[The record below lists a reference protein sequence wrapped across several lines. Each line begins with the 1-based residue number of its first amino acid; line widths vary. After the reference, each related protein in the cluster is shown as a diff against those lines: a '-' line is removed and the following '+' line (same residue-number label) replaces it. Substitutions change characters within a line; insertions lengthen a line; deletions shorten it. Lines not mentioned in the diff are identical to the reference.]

1 MSLACAGLRCTGH
14 FLAVSTEQRMIPRVS
29 ALARPRGRSHERVF
43 ASATTVAWIWILG
56 ALVASVVAAWK
67 LDAAPPLFT
76 VVWLVVPLIALVRH
90 GDPGRIGIRA
100 VALAQVARASAVAGL
115 AVACLTLA
123 VEPWSRAYS
132 ALVAE
137 ALAADPA
144 DITFGWLAHFDGIG
158 AWAGF
163 IVFSGLVT
171 IFAEELFF
179 RGWLLQLLCRHMN
192 SALAIVVQAA
202 LFTLPQALVA
212 LFLAPTQAA
221 VYITVYSFAA
231 IGLAGGYAAW
241 RTASIWPSLVL
252 ATAFNAIL
260 TLLATTV

>member
-1 MSLACAGLRCTGH
+1 MSHKHLA
-14 FLAVSTEQRMIPRVS
+14 
-29 ALARPRGRSHERVF
+29 F
-43 ASATTVAWIWILG
+43 ASAATVAWIWMLG
-56 ALVASVVAAWK
+56 AIVASVVVAWR
-67 LDAAPPLFT
+67 LGAAPPLFT
-76 VVWLVVPLIALVRH
+76 VIWLVVPLVALVRH
-90 GDPGRIGIRA
+90 GDPLRIGIRA
-100 VALAQVARASAVAGL
+100 VAAAQVARASATAAL

-137 ALAADPA
+137 ARAADPA
-144 DITFGWLAHFDGIG
+144 DITFGWLAQFDGIG

-163 IVFSGLVT
+163 FAVSGLVT

-179 RGWLLQLLCRHMN
+179 RGWLLQLLCRHMKPT
-192 SALAIVVQAA
+192 LAIVIQAA

-212 LFLAPTQAA
+212 VFLAPTQAA

-260 TLLATTV
+260 TLLSTAV